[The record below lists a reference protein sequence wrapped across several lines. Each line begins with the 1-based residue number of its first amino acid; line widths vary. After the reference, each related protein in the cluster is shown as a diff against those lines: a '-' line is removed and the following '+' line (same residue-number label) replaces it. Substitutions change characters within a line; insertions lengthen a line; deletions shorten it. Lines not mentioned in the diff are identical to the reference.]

1 MDTKMTFTLKD
12 LITLVG
18 IISIG
23 FGGYYTI
30 DGRLSDLERD
40 YTIVVSDINDLES
53 ANKAYMSLP
62 KDVETLKIDV
72 KDNAKLTKAIYLGL
86 VAKGIIKPPQ

>member
-23 FGGYYTI
+23 FGGYYAI

-40 YTIVVSDINDLES
+40 HIIVVSDVNDLKS

-62 KDVETLKIDV
+62 KDVEIMKKDIQ
-72 KDNAKLTKAIYLGL
+72 DNAELTKAIYLGL